1 MRCLPGYTI
10 TRYQRV
16 FCRHLRYREG
26 LPVSS
31 SHSSGYFHIKYGSYN
46 EKINEYL
53 QRDRTMMQPVVIK
66 DLNLHNKGVKS
77 CRWSG
82 DGRYLGTSSTTEKNT
97 KISQLE
103 PSGTIKSIQTIPN
116 SQGIYQ
122 VVWNPT
128 DSQHF
133 ALTGQ
138 DKFVEMWDVRAPRAS
153 AKIAVP
159 SGTNDYA
166 SWSPDGRYIGAV
178 NANGVFTVV
187 DTRAG
192 KCIADM
198 KFATEVHMP
207 CENAG

>member
-1 MRCLPGYTI
+1 VG
-10 TRYQRV
+10 
-16 FCRHLRYREG
+16 
-26 LPVSS
+26 SS
-31 SHSSGYFHIKYGSYN
+31 CSGGYFHIKYGSY
-46 EKINEYL
+46 EFIFEEIYEYR
-53 QRDRTMMQPVVIK
+53 QHERTMMQPVVIK

-82 DGRYLGTSSTTEKNT
+82 DGRYLGTSSTAEKNT

-166 SWSPDGRYIGAV
+166 SWSPDGRCIGAV

-198 KFATEVHMP
+198 KFATEVHICLARMLDRGVSP
-207 CENAG
+207 CRYRRYSPLTMTVD